1 MINVLDLAPGTRI
14 ELVDGRR
21 ATVEENMG
29 DGQWVEALEDGAETS
44 ELTHSQDIARIL
56 HD

>member
-1 MINVLDLAPGTRI
+1 MINMLDLAAGTRI

-29 DGQWVEALEDGAETS
+29 DGQWVEARLDGAEAG
-44 ELTHSQDIARIL
+44 ELTHSQDIARVL